1 MPRRAKI
8 DDIDHIDDIDDE
20 SAEVLVAIEQEDD
33 GRVSYAAIK
42 RRIDALERAGDT
54 VPGALIVAQRQLMTD
69 LIAESQG
76 R

>member
-1 MPRRAKI
+1 MGRVADQIDAESVKI
-8 DDIDHIDDIDDE
+8 LAD
-20 SAEVLVAIEQEDD
+20 VEQETD

-42 RRIDALERAGDT
+42 RRIDALQTAGEI
-54 VPGALIVAQRQLMTD
+54 VPQALVVAQRQLMTD